1 MMKLLEGRCADVTG
15 ASRGIGKA
23 IARELAREGAHV
35 ALLATDEAKLKA
47 AAEEISAASP
57 GSKVFVRALDLRKSD
72 AVKDAIEAAREALGG
87 LDILVNNA
95 GITKDQLL
103 LRMKDEE
110 WADVLDVNLGSAFRC
125 TKAAARYLMK
135 SKAGRV
141 INVTSIV
148 GLSGNA
154 GQANYAASKAG
165 LVGFTKSLARE
176 LASRNVTVNAIAPGY
191 ITTDMTAQ
199 LPQEARAELE
209 KRIPLAR
216 VGTPDEIANVAV
228 FLASDRASYVTGETI
243 RVDGGLAM

>member
-1 MMKLLEGRCADVTG
+1 MKLLEDKCAIVTG

-23 IARELAREGAHV
+23 IAVEFAKEGAHV
-35 ALLATDEAKLKA
+35 ALFATDEAKLKSVA
-47 AAEEISAASP
+47 DEIAP
-57 GSKVFVRALDLRKSD
+57 LGKKVFVRSVDLRSADGVRD
-72 AVKDAIEAAREALGG
+72 AVDAAREALGG

-103 LRMKDEE
+103 LRMKDDE
-110 WADVLDVNLGSAFRC
+110 WSQVLDVNLGSAFRC
-125 TKAAARYLMK
+125 SKAAARYLMK
-135 SKAGRV
+135 SKAGRI

-165 LVGFTKSLARE
+165 LVGLTKSLAKE
-176 LASRNVTVNAIAPGY
+176 LASRAVTVNAIAPGY
-191 ITTDMTAQ
+191 ITTDMTAG
-199 LPQEARAELE
+199 LPAEAKAELE

-216 VGTPDEIANVAV
+216 VGAPEEIAHLAV
-228 FLASDRASYVTGETI
+228 FLASDRAAYVTGETI